1 MKSERMEM
9 LEGLLKGGVSPI
21 LLEDFPASIFTDGVI
36 LDATCDKSELNG
48 HYEGEKF
55 CPPEWYTK
63 LLSLSEPILV
73 ISNINKIPVDEQKK
87 FVEILKYKKVST
99 FDLPEKTII
108 LVTANNLEE
117 NKISEDVYSLVAH
130 I

>member
-21 LLEDFPASIFTDGVI
+21 LLEDFPASIFNDGVI

-48 HYEGEKF
+48 HYEGAQF

-108 LVTANNLEE
+108 LVTANNLEN